1 MSHQPEL
8 STKPRVFA
16 LTPLYPQARALAIK
30 HFNLVQPSD
39 KGFDRWRQDAEGLMT
54 TSHPITREDVEVIRA
69 EGKLSF
75 VAKQGTGVD
84 MIDLEAMKELGVPVM
99 NTPGINAQAVAELA
113 LGLIIDVARRISI
126 THSRLSAGKAINK
139 ADGLKG
145 QTLFG
150 KTLGLVGGG
159 DTGFALARMFHAA
172 FRAPIILYDPFLSGS
187 DLQRW
192 TRAFPSSFLTRVTSV
207 DELLTQSDVISLH
220 CPLTTQ
226 TKGMISL
233 PQLRGMKDTAVLVNV
248 ARGGIVDEGDLEIA
262 LKEDMIA
269 GVGLDVTVIE
279 PPTKERY
286 GALCDA
292 GNCVITPHY
301 GAAPADV
308 QEATCLAMVEHLIEA
323 FEGRPLRNR
332 VA

>member
-1 MSHQPEL
+1 MSAQP
-8 STKPRVFA
+8 KPLVFA
-16 LTPLYPQARALAIK
+16 LTPLYPQAQALATK

-39 KGFDRWRQDAEGLMT
+39 EGFDQWRQKADGLMT
-54 TSHPITREDVEVIRA
+54 TSHPIKRQDVEIIKA
-69 EGKLSF
+69 EGKLKF

-84 MIDLEAMKELGVPVM
+84 MIDLVAMRDLGVPVM

-113 LGLIIDVARRISI
+113 LGLIMDVARRISI
-126 THSRLSAGKAINK
+126 THSRLSGGLPVSK

-145 QTLFG
+145 QTLFS
-150 KTLGLVGGG
+150 KTLGLIGGG
-159 DTGFALARMFHAA
+159 DTGFALARMFNAA
-172 FRAPIILYDPFLSGS
+172 FNAPIILFDPFLSVS

-192 TRAFPSSFLTRVTSV
+192 TRAIPAPLLNHVPSV
-207 DELLTQSDVISLH
+207 DELLTQSDVVSLH

-233 PQLRGMKDTAVLVNV
+233 PQLRAMKSTAVLVNV
-248 ARGGIVDEGDLEIA
+248 ARGGIVDEGDLETA
-262 LKEDMIA
+262 LKENMIA

-286 GALCDA
+286 GALCGA

-323 FEGRPLRNR
+323 FDGHPLRDR
-332 VA
+332 VV